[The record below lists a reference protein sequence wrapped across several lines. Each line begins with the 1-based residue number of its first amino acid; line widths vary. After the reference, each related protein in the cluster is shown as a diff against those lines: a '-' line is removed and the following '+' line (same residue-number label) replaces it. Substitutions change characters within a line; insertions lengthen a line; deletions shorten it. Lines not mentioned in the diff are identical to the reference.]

1 MVVYIHNANIHCNI
15 FCTDSMRCIETTDK
29 PSNTLGMFAFSVS
42 MAIHMIF
49 IFVTLIGRRYV
60 MDDFDLL
67 LSLQETKIYN

>member
-1 MVVYIHNANIHCNI
+1 MRSVE
-15 FCTDSMRCIETTDK
+15 TDI
-29 PSNTLGMFAFSVS
+29 PSNTLRMFAFSVS

>member
-1 MVVYIHNANIHCNI
+1 MNNAKIHCNN
-15 FCTDSMRCIETTDK
+15 FCTDSMRSVETDI
-29 PSNTLGMFAFSVS
+29 PSDTLGMFAFSVS

-49 IFVTLIGRRYV
+49 IFVTLIGRRYD